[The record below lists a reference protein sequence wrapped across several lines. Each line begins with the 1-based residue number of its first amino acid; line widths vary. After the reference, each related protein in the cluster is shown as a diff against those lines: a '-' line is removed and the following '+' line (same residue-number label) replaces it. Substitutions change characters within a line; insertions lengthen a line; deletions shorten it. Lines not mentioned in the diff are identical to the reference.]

1 MLRSRA
7 TCPRRKDVARRRLGL
22 AGSVGFVTPSD
33 YLTFSTPFLTNLAL
47 LILRVA
53 FGLCFIVHGLGK
65 LGVVGPGNMAGFTS
79 WLKSLGFPA
88 PALQARMA
96 MLTELLGGAL
106 IALGLGTRIA
116 AIFCC
121 ATMLVAA
128 FTGHKG
134 GGYLIT
140 NNPPGNEYA
149 LNLALLMLVL
159 ILLGPGIYSLD
170 HLLFAAH

>member
-1 MLRSRA
+1 M
-7 TCPRRKDVARRRLGL
+7 
-22 AGSVGFVTPSD
+22 TPTD
-33 YLTFSTPFLTNLAL
+33 YLTISTPFLTNLAL
-47 LILRVA
+47 LIFRVV
-53 FGLCFIVHGLGK
+53 FGVCFIVHGLGK
-65 LGVVGPGNMAGFTS
+65 LGVVGPGNMKGFTS

-96 MLTELLGGAL
+96 MLTELLGGTL
-106 IALGLGTRIA
+106 IALGLGTRVA

-128 FTGHKG
+128 FVGHKS

-149 LNLALLMLVL
+149 LNLAALMLVL

-170 HLLFAAH
+170 HLLFFAR